1 MKLSTEE
8 KKTWKQAIKAACIAL
23 LEKRLAISQLAM
35 DQAQESANSDDKSSA
50 GDKYETGRAMGQRDR
65 DMHAAQY
72 NQCRDELN
80 RIQTLD
86 TETPHERVGT
96 GSVVL
101 CGEQVFFVALGLG
114 TLIVEG
120 RKIVVLSPQ
129 APLAVLMKLKT
140 RGDQFQLNGRD
151 LLISDVF

>member
-65 DMHAAQY
+65 DMLPNTTNAATNSTAFKRSIPKHLMSAWEQAQWSY
-72 NQCRDELN
+72 AESRCFLWHWDW
-80 RIQTLD
+80 
-86 TETPHERVGT
+86 
-96 GSVVL
+96 VL
-101 CGEQVFFVALGLG
+101 
-114 TLIVEG
+114 
-120 RKIVVLSPQ
+120 
-129 APLAVLMKLKT
+129 
-140 RGDQFQLNGRD
+140 
-151 LLISDVF
+151 